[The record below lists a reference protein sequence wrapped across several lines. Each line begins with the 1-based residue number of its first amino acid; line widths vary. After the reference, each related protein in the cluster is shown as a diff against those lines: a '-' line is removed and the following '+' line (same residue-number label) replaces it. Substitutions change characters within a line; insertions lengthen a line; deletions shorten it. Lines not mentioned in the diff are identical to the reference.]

1 MFQHLGLTMRAVR
14 KRRASEQGIGERV
27 WEEACEQEEV
37 GMPAVIPSSLQL
49 AAEQASR
56 REAAVG
62 RATRHAVR
70 QRLKKTQ
77 SVLRGGFAKAAAQA
91 TRVKAAARAA
101 AKAKANAE
109 KAKAPAGKA
118 NAGKACLAK
127 MAPQPPPPKAM
138 AVPPAPGRGRLVSY
152 ENMRKLLQARAED
165 RLEQLRLT
173 TPGPQRNE
181 LQRQHDER
189 LEIDRRRLATF
200 NDVGALLCSQCAT
213 ACALL

>member
-138 AVPPAPGRGRLVSY
+138 AVPPAPVRGGRLVSY
-152 ENMRKLLQARAED
+152 ENMRKLLKARAED
-165 RLEQLRLT
+165 RMEQLRLT
-173 TPGPQRNE
+173 TPGPERNE

-189 LEIDRRRLATF
+189 LEIDRLRLA
-200 NDVGALLCSQCAT
+200 AY
-213 ACALL
+213 